1 MKKKLEND
9 DIELLDEEFNKSS
22 KVTKKKETKK
32 ESFRLIIKRFLLFL
46 IPILFLEF
54 IFAMFTFDTF
64 YKESVIN
71 IILYS
76 LIVSSILSM
85 LSGFF
90 KDKGNRVVISIIFF
104 ILGLLF
110 CVQLVFYDTF
120 KTFFSFTELG
130 LGDQLESFLGSTL
143 KAIWKNI
150 IRIIILFSPFI
161 LYLIFKKKLDYGKNR
176 IIGYLSYIII
186 LLVSLLLFILH
197 INSTKGI
204 DSSSYYLYHDV
215 NSIELNMEKLGVL
228 NAYSLDIYRAINGFE
243 AKIVDVNVE
252 EKKEETVIKY
262 EPNTLDIDFNKSTS
276 NNDIKKINDYMLKDS
291 GTDKNQYTGLFKDY
305 NLIYITAESFSQI
318 AVSEELTPTLYKL
331 THTGFIFDNYYTP
344 NNLST
349 IGGEFQSLT
358 GLYPESSILSKWRT
372 GTNYFPY
379 GLGTIFKGLG
389 YKTYAYHNNWY
400 GFQDRHKYLKSQGF
414 TNYIG
419 CYNGMEKRMNC
430 KPWPQSDDEM
440 IKVTLPD
447 YINNEEPFMA
457 YYMTVSGHF
466 GYSWEGNSMSYK
478 HKKDVK
484 GLDKATE
491 SAKAYVATQIE
502 LDRALE
508 RLLSE
513 LEKAGKLDNTV
524 IVLLAD
530 HYPYNLDLK
539 SVNSISSYQRD
550 SVVEVNHNSLILWNS
565 KINDTHIDKP
575 CMSSDVLPTVL
586 NLFGVDYDSRLMTG
600 KDILSTSMGLA
611 VFNNRSWVSDKG
623 TYFANSK
630 KFVPKETIEN
640 QDEYVKNMN
649 ALVSNRLN
657 IAKLILKNN
666 YYNYLLK

>member
-1 MKKKLEND
+1 MKKKLESEE
-9 DIELLDEEFNKSS
+9 IELLDDNKEEDKKS
-22 KVTKKKETKK
+22 KKTGKK
-32 ESFRLIIKRFLLFL
+32 TFVITDILKRFLLFL
-46 IPILFLEF
+46 IPVLFLEF
-54 IFAMFTFDTF
+54 IFSMFIFDTF
-64 YKESVIN
+64 YKESIIN

-76 LIVSSILSM
+76 FMVSSILSI

-90 KDKGNRVVISIIFF
+90 KDKGNRVVTSILFF

-110 CVQLVFYDTF
+110 CIQLVFYDTF

-150 IRIIILFSPFI
+150 IKIIVLFSPFI
-161 LYLIFKKKLDYGKNR
+161 LYLIFKKKLIYTRNK
-176 IIGYLSYIII
+176 ILGYITYIVVFGI
-186 LLVSLLLFILH
+186 SLLLFILH

-228 NAYSLDIYRAINGFE
+228 NAYSLDVYRAIHGFE
-243 AKIVDVNVE
+243 AKIVDVDIKE
-252 EKKEETVIKY
+252 DKKEDIIKY
-262 EPNTLDIDFNKSTS
+262 EPNTLDIDFNKETGNSE
-276 NNDIKKINDYMLKDS
+276 IKKINDYMLKDT

-318 AVSEELTPTLYKL
+318 AVSEEITPTLYKL

-358 GLYPESSILSKWRT
+358 GLYPDSSILSKWRT
-372 GTNYFPY
+372 GSNYFPY
-379 GLGTIFKGLG
+379 GLGKVFKDLD
-389 YKTYAYHNNWY
+389 YNTFAYHNNWY

-414 TNYIG
+414 TNYLG
-419 CYNGMEKRMNC
+419 CYNGLEKRMNC
-430 KPWPQSDDEM
+430 NPWPQSDDDM
-440 IKVTLPD
+440 IRVTVPD
-447 YINNEEPFMA
+447 YINSDKPFLA

-466 GYSWEGNSMSYK
+466 GYSWAGNAMSYK
-478 HKKDVK
+478 NKNAVS
-484 GLDKATE
+484 GLSGATE
-491 SAKAYVATQIE
+491 SAKAYVATQVE
-502 LDRALE
+502 LDKALE
-508 RLLSE
+508 RLLNE

-539 SVNSISSYQRD
+539 SVNSISTYQRD
-550 SVVEVNHNSLILWNS
+550 NVVEVNHNNLILWNN
-565 KINDTHIDKP
+565 KINDIHIEKT
-575 CMSSDVLPTVL
+575 CMSSDVLPTIL
-586 NLFGVDYDSRLMTG
+586 NLFGIDYDSRLLTG
-600 KDILSTSMGLA
+600 KDILSNSMGLA

-623 TYFANSK
+623 TYFANQK
-630 KFVPKETIEN
+630 KFVPKEAMEDT
-640 QDEYVKNMN
+640 DEYVKNMN
-649 ALVSNRLN
+649 TFVSNRLN
-657 IAKLILKNN
+657 IAKLIVKNN